1 MLTGRMKLPFFNQRA
16 IALAMILAIVSVL
29 WGGAV
34 SWAQIKRLPKPS
46 GHVNDFSEALDS
58 QTKSRL
64 EVVLENLKQ
73 RTGLEFM
80 IATVKSVGSQD
91 IYDYSLAV
99 ANDWNVGAPAT
110 PTKSLLLLIATDSG
124 KFFSQAS
131 KSARAS
137 LPDGLIGEMGLRMRP
152 KLESGGYSQALLTG
166 IQVFAE
172 ILGERNNFT
181 LADVDPQ
188 AENLV
193 ATRQRPRVVR
203 SARTAPTE
211 TPTPQPSESPAPQ
224 PTVQQTETLSPQIIP
239 NATPPPVTA
248 SPESTQAPEPSVRPR
263 VTQPSETP
271 AVASPSPS
279 AVPQEITPSAIAT
292 NSASP
297 RSSPEE
303 SPSAPTSPSVPVQVS
318 DNSARLT
325 RSSSTDRRTNVTP
338 PANPEDE
345 KEEVELT
352 LTKPVDQRI
361 ELLKAF
367 IAAHPQSVAVP
378 RAFELIVAAHA
389 TLGDQK
395 LQAGDTEG
403 GLREFRLAI
412 SEAPPDMRDPLFT
425 EVIARIPMN
434 LFLRRQRGPALET
447 AHQAEALAKLNPRR
461 LLALVEFYLTIED
474 AGEASR
480 IAELAVQSG
489 PDSAPAHQALGAARH
504 IALRLDDAASE
515 YARALAIDPKS
526 TVARIALA
534 DLKRSAGKAE
544 EALALYR
551 EQLQAD
557 ANNKSARAG
566 LVLSLLELGKKNE
579 ADQELNKALQDK
591 DQTRNL
597 PLLVG
602 TAYWFVAHNDAA
614 RGLDLAQKA
623 VAIEPRYSWAQIALS
638 RALLAEHHP
647 LEAERAL
654 RFARQYSRFPTLD
667 YELAN
672 VLAWMGLYDEAAQE
686 LARSFV
692 FKDGQIE
699 TRLAG
704 RSAARAA
711 SFTELLALERRA
723 AIFQAGAADTESN
736 ARMLKALLAFTA
748 ALGRSTISDDEALN
762 IAQDFT
768 AGEDGMRT
776 FRLVY
781 VAGQFVRKRVALSSV
796 VDLMDNAIKHVE
808 AALSV
813 PGATVAVQPE
823 ELSDIRARARAQGG
837 TPDVP
842 DAPRNALSGLLR
854 GRIEDLAGLALFNLD
869 KPDEAVA
876 HLRRAVSVSPEG
888 TPLWR
893 SAMWHL
899 GSALEANGKNDQAL
913 LYYIKSYVNGPPDP
927 ARRSV
932 IENVYK
938 KVNGTLEGLDDKIGP
953 SFASA
958 TATPSPA

>member
-1 MLTGRMKLPFFNQRA
+1 
-16 IALAMILAIVSVL
+16 MILAIVSVL
-29 WGGAV
+29 WGSAV
-34 SWAQIKRLPKPS
+34 SWAQVKRLPRPS
-46 GHVNDFSEALDS
+46 GHVNDFAEVLDS

-73 RTGLEFM
+73 RTGLEFI
-80 IATVKSVGSQD
+80 IATVKSVGSED

-99 ANDWNVGAPAT
+99 ANDWNLGAPAT
-110 PTKSLLLLIATDSG
+110 PTKSLLLLIATDNG

-152 KLESGGYSQALLTG
+152 KLEGGGYSQGLLTG
-166 IQVFAE
+166 IQAFAE

-188 AENLV
+188 TEKLV
-193 ATRQRPRVVR
+193 AKQQRPRVV
-203 SARTAPTE
+203 SLARTEPTE
-211 TPTPQPSESPAPQ
+211 TPTPQPSEPPAPQ
-224 PTVQQTETLSPQIIP
+224 PTVPPTEMPSPQVIL
-239 NATPPPVTA
+239 NSTPTPVTA
-248 SPESTQAPEPSVRPR
+248 APESTPTPEPSARPR
-263 VTQPSETP
+263 VTQQSETP
-271 AVASPSPS
+271 AVAPSPS
-279 AVPQEITPSAIAT
+279 AAPPEIVPSAIAT
-292 NSASP
+292 NSPAPKSSP
-297 RSSPEE
+297 RE
-303 SPSAPTSPSVPVQVS
+303 SPSASTSPNVAVQIS
-318 DNSARLT
+318 DNSVRST

-338 PANPEDE
+338 PANPDDE

-361 ELLKAF
+361 DLLKAF

-395 LQAGDTEG
+395 LQAGDVEG

-412 SEAPPDMRDPLFT
+412 SEAPLDFGDPLFT

-434 LFLRRQRGPALET
+434 LFLRGQRVPATEA

-480 IAELAVQSG
+480 IAELAVLNG
-489 PDSAPAHQALGAARH
+489 PNLAPAHLALGAARH
-504 IALRLDDAASE
+504 IALRLDEAESE

-534 DLKRSAGKAE
+534 DLKRSGGKTE
-544 EALALYR
+544 EALSLYR
-551 EQLQAD
+551 EQVQAD

-591 DQTRNL
+591 EQMRSL

-623 VAIEPRYSWAQIALS
+623 VAIEPRYSWAQIALA
-638 RALLAEHHP
+638 RALLAERHP

-654 RFARQYSRFPTLD
+654 RFAQQYSRFPTLN

-672 VLAWMGLYDEAAQE
+672 VLCSMGLYDEAAQE
-686 LARSFV
+686 LARSFTI
-692 FKDGQIE
+692 KDGQIE

-704 RSAARAA
+704 RSTARAA
-711 SFTELLALERRA
+711 TFIELLAPERRA
-723 AIFQAGAADTESN
+723 AIFQAGVADTESN
-736 ARMLKALLAFTA
+736 ARMLKGLLALTG
-748 ALGRSTISDDEALN
+748 ALDRPSISDDDALN
-762 IAQDFT
+762 TAQGFI
-768 AGEDGMRT
+768 AGEDAMRT

-781 VAGQFVRKRVALSSV
+781 VAGRFVRKGVALSSV
-796 VDLMDNAIKHVE
+796 EDLMDNAIKSVE
-808 AALSV
+808 AALNV
-813 PGATVAVQPE
+813 PAATVAVQPE
-823 ELSDIRARARAQGG
+823 ELSDIRARGRTQGA

-869 KPDEAVA
+869 KHEEAAA

-893 SAMWHL
+893 AAMWHL

-913 LYYIKSYVNGPPDP
+913 LYYIKSYVTGPPDP

-958 TATPSPA
+958 TATPSPAL

>member
-1 MLTGRMKLPFFNQRA
+1 MLIGQMRLTFLNQRT
-16 IALAMILAIVSVL
+16 IASAMILAIVSVV
-29 WGGAV
+29 WGSAV
-34 SWAQIKRLPKPS
+34 SWAQVKRLPRPS
-46 GHVNDFSEALDS
+46 GHVNDFAEVLDS

-73 RTGLEFM
+73 RTGLDFI
-80 IATVKSVGSQD
+80 IATVKSVGSED

-99 ANDWNVGAPAT
+99 ANDWNLGAPAT

-395 LQAGDTEG
+395 LQTGDVEG

-412 SEAPPDMRDPLFT
+412 SEAPPVMGDALFT

-434 LFLRRQRGPALET
+434 LFLRGQRGPATEA
-447 AHQAEALAKLNPRR
+447 AHRAEALAKLNPRR

-474 AGEASR
+474 AGEANR

-504 IALRLDDAASE
+504 IALRLDEAESE

-534 DLKRSAGKAE
+534 DLKRSGGKAE
-544 EALALYR
+544 EALVLYR
-551 EQLQAD
+551 EQVQAD
-557 ANNKSARAG
+557 SNNKSARAG
-566 LVLSLLELGKKNE
+566 LVLSLLELGKKSE

-591 DQTRNL
+591 EQTRNL

-602 TAYWFVAHNDAA
+602 TAYWFVAHNDSA

-623 VAIEPRYSWAQIALS
+623 VEIEPRYSWAQIALA
-638 RALLAEHHP
+638 RALVAERHP

-654 RFARQYSRFPTLD
+654 RFAQQYSRFPTLN

-672 VLAWMGLYDEAAQE
+672 VLASIGLYDEAAQE
-686 LARSFV
+686 LARSFTI
-692 FKDGQIE
+692 KDGMIV
-699 TRLAG
+699 TV
-704 RSAARAA
+704 
-711 SFTELLALERRA
+711 
-723 AIFQAGAADTESN
+723 
-736 ARMLKALLAFTA
+736 
-748 ALGRSTISDDEALN
+748 
-762 IAQDFT
+762 
-768 AGEDGMRT
+768 DGTKGM
-776 FRLVY
+776 V
-781 VAGQFVRKRVALSSV
+781 
-796 VDLMDNAIKHVE
+796 
-808 AALSV
+808 
-813 PGATVAVQPE
+813 
-823 ELSDIRARARAQGG
+823 
-837 TPDVP
+837 
-842 DAPRNALSGLLR
+842 
-854 GRIEDLAGLALFNLD
+854 RIESR
-869 KPDEAVA
+869 
-876 HLRRAVSVSPEG
+876 H
-888 TPLWR
+888 
-893 SAMWHL
+893 
-899 GSALEANGKNDQAL
+899 
-913 LYYIKSYVNGPPDP
+913 
-927 ARRSV
+927 
-932 IENVYK
+932 
-938 KVNGTLEGLDDKIGP
+938 
-953 SFASA
+953 
-958 TATPSPA
+958 